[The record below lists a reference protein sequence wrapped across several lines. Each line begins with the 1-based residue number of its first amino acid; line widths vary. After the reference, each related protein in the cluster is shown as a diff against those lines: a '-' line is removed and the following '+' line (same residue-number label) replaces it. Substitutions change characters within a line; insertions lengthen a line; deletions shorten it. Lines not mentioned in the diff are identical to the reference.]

1 MQIKWEAKIGIF
13 ILTFWSELIDLQCD
27 IPLQLPSPS
36 TGGQPRKEKAKII
49 TYQLSLQILPV
60 QGESTTDQESIETW
74 ERFLHLKQ
82 NHLM

>member
-13 ILTFWSELIDLQCD
+13 ILTFWSELIGLQCD

-36 TGGQPRKEKAKII
+36 TGGEPRKERAKII
-49 TYQLSLQILPV
+49 TYQLSVQIRPV
-60 QGESTTDQESIETW
+60 QGASTTDQESIEAW

>member
-13 ILTFWSELIDLQCD
+13 ILTFWNELIGLQCD

-36 TGGQPRKEKAKII
+36 TGGEPRKERAKII
-49 TYQLSLQILPV
+49 TYQVSMQIWPV
-60 QGESTTDQESIETW
+60 QGAPTTDQESIEAR